1 MLIKIIRYGIKLN
14 CRQIKHVVSTCIA
27 SILLTGIVTVNSY
40 VLFSA
45 NLDDFHKLAQ
55 KFVPDNLAMKLTELV
70 SESSIDKRHDRDG
83 RGQRKTTTDSDTPWN
98 ISNINYYFER
108 TERNEVQTNRVKTTQ
123 TTTES
128 IFEPDRMHEKDYD
141 RLEDVTFPQIMGK
154 RYKTVQR
161 MATTKEWFEEPPS
174 FLRTIYPKNDDPKL
188 PSHSIYY
195 KDKDSNDRVKPNSPE
210 KDVND
215 YERNKEQENSN
226 IGREES
232 NNGKQMMQYFPVENK
247 PSQYKKQT
255 KNETDK
261 VRVNGRDISK
271 IKQRKIRK
279 LDNKGKD
286 DSMIFDTII
295 MSKKKDSYEDY
306 ITPKKDD
313 DYLISD
319 GIGSNKKRPSSST
332 QRDTNDEISLTSKSW
347 QMLSVYRNTE
357 RGHRITSFTKK
368 EPNRSILKESIH
380 GIASTI
386 REQPNLSAE
395 RDVSDRISPT
405 TRKRPTWSEQ
415 KNVYDGSPETRRPS
429 IFSIQR
435 ERTEKPI
442 TTTQETFPDYIERE
456 WMTTERKKSPTE
468 NEWMAT
474 DRYTTEKEK
483 KTEDY
488 VLEDKRNDKLQ
499 PFDNVPVYEKDPIQ
513 ARTESLLFN
522 SKELEDQSNNT
533 RYTMKGTGIP
543 TREYYKMSTPDYYK
557 KLPRIVEKYDFNEP
571 IPEADREREK
581 IDDRFAQEPARVNHK
596 VRQQREKTGRSE
608 KQPRQKDSTIQ
619 KRNQDKAGPIETI
632 LENIGFH
639 FKAIADVTEYANA

>member
-1 MLIKIIRYGIKLN
+1 MLFLHALQV
-14 CRQIKHVVSTCIA
+14 C
-27 SILLTGIVTVNSY
+27 ILLTGIVTVNSY

-83 RGQRKTTTDSDTPWN
+83 RGQRKTTTD
-98 ISNINYYFER
+98 
-108 TERNEVQTNRVKTTQ
+108 K
-123 TTTES
+123 
-128 IFEPDRMHEKDYD
+128 
-141 RLEDVTFPQIMGK
+141 
-154 RYKTVQR
+154 
-161 MATTKEWFEEPPS
+161 
-174 FLRTIYPKNDDPKL
+174 
-188 PSHSIYY
+188 
-195 KDKDSNDRVKPNSPE
+195 

-232 NNGKQMMQYFPVENK
+232 NNGKQMMQYFPVEISHLNIK
-247 PSQYKKQT
+247 SKLRTKQT
-255 KNETDK
+255 
-261 VRVNGRDISK
+261 
-271 IKQRKIRK
+271 
-279 LDNKGKD
+279 
-286 DSMIFDTII
+286 
-295 MSKKKDSYEDY
+295 
-306 ITPKKDD
+306 
-313 DYLISD
+313 
-319 GIGSNKKRPSSST
+319 
-332 QRDTNDEISLTSKSW
+332 
-347 QMLSVYRNTE
+347 
-357 RGHRITSFTKK
+357 
-368 EPNRSILKESIH
+368 
-380 GIASTI
+380 